1 MSECINNYFI
11 LNGEA
16 IESSAFDDSIVRQG
30 KTLYEV
36 IRIIN
41 GVPLFV
47 EKHLS
52 RLRHSAAITGLTI
65 DYNDEE
71 ICHMMLRLIEANKM
85 PYGNIKL
92 AFNYA
97 KENRAAAYFIEHHYP
112 SELDY
117 IDGVDTIFYHGER
130 TNPNAKVINLNFRQ
144 AVDYEIKK
152 ANAYEAILVDRNGI
166 ITEGSRSNIFMVKD
180 GKVLTSPIELVLPGV
195 TRDAIIETCSSIGL
209 EVLEQK
215 VNFNDIDKLDA
226 LFISGTSPKVLPIR
240 KVGMLPFNSSH
251 NTIVKDI
258 MSAYCKNIEN
268 YVKSHM
274 VKC

>member
-16 IESSAFDDSIVRQG
+16 IESSDFDDSIVRQG

-71 ICHMMLRLIEANKM
+71 ICHMMLRLIEANNM

-97 KENRAAAYFIEHHYP
+97 KENSTAAYFIEHHYP

-166 ITEGSRSNIFMVKD
+166 ITEGSRSNIFMIK
-180 GKVLTSPIELVLPGV
+180 GEKVLTSPIELVLPGV
-195 TRDAIIETCSSIGL
+195 TRDTIIETCSSIGL
-209 EVLEQK
+209 EVLGQK
-215 VNFNDIDKLDA
+215 VSFNDIDKLDA